1 MTRTTGRRHRKPHPG
16 WRSPVPGSGGC
27 LGVALSVIIPLCL
40 FLRAVASPG
49 APADLNQR
57 LQEERQE
64 LKDLKGQIQGYK
76 NRLERN
82 KRRERT
88 VVQDLEESD
97 RLLQHKRRELQT
109 HERNLKLQA
118 DKHTALLKEMEDLT
132 RQIEAREGLL
142 HTRLR
147 ALYKQ
152 GRVAYLPFLLS
163 ASDITDFFRRVRFT
177 VKLVEYDADLVQQ
190 HRANLEALERTRRSV
205 KARAEQLQKA
215 RLQVTAKQGE
225 IEQEQRKKN
234 TLLTKI
240 RDEQGTY
247 TSAMQELEDSSK
259 RLMALINK
267 LEQQRKQALAREARE
282 RRLRQQRERQ
292 RQAQARASLTPKDSA
307 PPVER
312 YLDRDSKFAKL
323 RGQLTWPISGKLIST
338 YGKIKHPTFNT
349 YTFNK
354 GIGIGASP
362 GSEFRVVET
371 GKVLYAEA
379 FKGYGNLLI
388 VDHGDSYY
396 SLYAHASELLVQVG
410 DQVKRHQI
418 VGRTG
423 DGGSLQSPALYFEIR
438 HQGKPENPLEW
449 LASHRP

>member
-1 MTRTTGRRHRKPHPG
+1 MKQAHRCRRHQPLTG
-16 WRSPVPGSGGC
+16 YRSSRRRSGGGRPLAWAALIL
-27 LGVALSVIIPLCL
+27 LGSLLWPSQT
-40 FLRAVASPG
+40 PG
-49 APADLNQR
+49 GQADLDQR
-57 LQEERQE
+57 LKEERQE
-64 LKDLKGQIQGYK
+64 LKELKGQIKDYK
-76 NRLERN
+76 DRLEHT

-88 VVQDLEESD
+88 VVQDLEESN
-97 RLLQHKRRELQT
+97 RLLQQKRRELQT
-109 HERNLKLQA
+109 LERNLKLQA
-118 DKHTALLKEMEDLT
+118 DKQAELLQEMEALT
-132 RQIEAREGLL
+132 RQLQAREGLL
-142 HTRLR
+142 HMRLR

-163 ASDITDFFRRVRFT
+163 AFDITDFFKRVRFT

-190 HRANLEALERTRRSV
+190 HRLNLDALERTRRSV

-215 RLQVTAKQGE
+215 RHQVTAKQAE
-225 IEQEQRKKN
+225 IEQEQLKKN
-234 TLLTKI
+234 KLLAKI

-247 TSAMQELEDSSK
+247 TTAMQELEESSR
-259 RLMALINK
+259 RLMALITK

-282 RRLRQQRERQ
+282 RRLREQQQRQ
-292 RQAQARASLTPKDSA
+292 RQARVSLPPNTSA
-307 PPVER
+307 PPTER
-312 YLDRDSKFAKL
+312 YVDRDSKFGKL
-323 RGQLTWPISGKLIST
+323 RGQLTWPLSGKLVST

-362 GSEFRVVET
+362 GSEFRVIEA
-371 GKVLYAEA
+371 GQVLYADA

-388 VDHGDSYY
+388 VDHGDGYY
-396 SLYAHASELLVQVG
+396 SLYAHASELLVKVG
-410 DQVKRHQI
+410 DRVKRHQT

-449 LASHRP
+449 LANNRP

>member
-1 MTRTTGRRHRKPHPG
+1 MSMTSHRRQVQPQRPWSLPLSGAGRRLT
-16 WRSPVPGSGGC
+16 
-27 LGVALSVIIPLCL
+27 LGLLVSVACWLLL
-40 FLRAVASPG
+40 WTMQGLG

-57 LQEERQE
+57 LKEERQE
-64 LKDLKGQIQGYK
+64 LKELKGQIQGYK
-76 NRLERN
+76 NRLERT
-82 KRRERT
+82 KRHERT
-88 VVQDLEESD
+88 VVQDLEESQ
-97 RLLQHKRRELQT
+97 RLLQQKRRELQV
-109 HERNLKLQA
+109 HERNLKLQTE
-118 DKHTALLKEMEDLT
+118 KHAALVKEVEGLT
-132 RQIEAREGLL
+132 KRLQAREGLL

-163 ASDITDFFRRVRFT
+163 ASDINDFFRRVRFT
-177 VKLVEYDADLVQQ
+177 AKLVEYDTDIVQQ
-190 HRANLEALERTRRSV
+190 HRSNIEALERTRRSV

-215 RLQVTAKQGE
+215 RVQITAKQQE
-225 IEQEQRKKN
+225 IEQEQSKKN
-234 TLLTKI
+234 TLLAKI

-247 TSAMQELEDSSK
+247 ESAKKELEESSR

-267 LEQQRKQALAREARE
+267 LEKERKQALAREARA
-282 RRLRQQRERQ
+282 RRQREQQQRQQRQ
-292 RQAQARASLTPKDSA
+292 QQARATPTPDPSTPSLEPFDGNG
-307 PPVER
+307 
-312 YLDRDSKFAKL
+312 KFAKL
-323 RGQLTWPISGKLIST
+323 RGQLTWPLSGKLVST

-362 GSEFRVVET
+362 GSEFRVIEA
-371 GKVLYAEA
+371 GQVLYANP

-396 SLYAHASELLVQVG
+396 SLYAQASELLVQVG
-410 DQVKRHQI
+410 DRVKRHQV

-423 DGGSLQSPALYFEIR
+423 EGGALNGPALYFEIR

-449 LASHRP
+449 LANHRP

>member
-1 MTRTTGRRHRKPHPG
+1 MNRTLTRRHDWPQRF
-16 WRSPVPGSGGC
+16 RSPTRCRMGQQ
-27 LGVALSVIIPLCL
+27 VAIGLLAFTPIWLL
-40 FLRAVASPG
+40 LWTLPG
-49 APADLNQR
+49 AAPPADLNQR
-57 LQEERQE
+57 LKEERQE
-64 LKDLKGQIQGYK
+64 LKEIEGKIKDVKE
-76 NRLERN
+76 RLRRTQRHERN
-82 KRRERT
+82 
-88 VVQDLEESD
+88 VVQDLETSD
-97 RLLQHKRRELQT
+97 RLLQNKQRELQS

-118 DKHTALLKEMEDLT
+118 EKHATLVTQMEELSQ
-132 RQIEAREGLL
+132 RLQAREGYL

-177 VKLVEYDADLVQQ
+177 VKLVEHDADLLQQ
-190 HRANLEALERTRRSV
+190 YRGDLEALDRTRRSV

-215 RLQVTAKQGE
+215 RVQVAAKQDE
-225 IEQEQRKKN
+225 IVQERAKKN
-234 TLLTKI
+234 QLLAKI
-240 RDEQGTY
+240 REEQGTY
-247 TSAMQELEDSSK
+247 ESAMQELEESSK
-259 RLMALINK
+259 RLMALISK

-282 RRLRQQRERQ
+282 RRLQQQ
-292 RQAQARASLTPKDSA
+292 QQGQQQTRATPAPGSSA
-307 PPVER
+307 PAVER
-312 YLDRDSKFAKL
+312 PVDGDSKFAKL
-323 RGQLTWPISGKLIST
+323 RGQLTWPISGQLVSS

-362 GSEFRVVET
+362 GSAFRVIEA
-371 GKVLYAEA
+371 GQVLYADW

-388 VDHGDSYY
+388 VDHGASYY

-410 DQVKRHQI
+410 DRVKRQQV

-423 DGGSLQSPALYFEIR
+423 EGGSLNGPALYFEIR

-449 LASHRP
+449 LANHRP

>member
-1 MTRTTGRRHRKPHPG
+1 MKTTRICRRLQPQSRWRVPPCRAGRR
-16 WRSPVPGSGGC
+16 
-27 LGVALSVIIPLCL
+27 VALGLFVMAPAWFLWWTMLSV
-40 FLRAVASPG
+40 G
-49 APADLNQR
+49 APANLDQR
-57 LQEERQE
+57 LKDERQE
-64 LKDLKGQIQGYK
+64 LKELKGQLKDYK
-76 NRLERN
+76 DRLEHT

-97 RLLQHKRRELQT
+97 RLLQQKRRELQGY
-109 HERNLKLQA
+109 ERNLKLQA
-118 DKHTALLKEMEDLT
+118 EKHTDLVKEMEELT
-132 RQIEAREGLL
+132 GQLHAREGLL
-142 HTRLR
+142 NIRLR

-177 VKLVEYDADLVQQ
+177 VKLVEYDANLVQE
-190 HRANLEALERTRRSV
+190 HRTNIAALERTRRSV
-205 KARAEQLQKA
+205 KARAEQLQKT
-215 RLQVTAKQGE
+215 RVQVTAKQEE
-225 IEQEQRKKN
+225 IEQARLKKN

-247 TSAMQELEDSSK
+247 ESAMQELEEASK

-267 LEQQRKQALAREARE
+267 LEQQRKQALAQEARE
-282 RRLRQQRERQ
+282 RRLRQQQQ
-292 RQAQARASLTPKDSA
+292 RQHARTLPAPGTLA
-307 PPVER
+307 PPIGR
-312 YLDRDSKFAKL
+312 YFDGDSKFAKL
-323 RGQLTWPISGKLIST
+323 RGQLGWPISGKLIST

-362 GSEFRVVET
+362 GSEFRVIEA
-371 GKVLYAEA
+371 GQVLYADW

-396 SLYAHASELLVQVG
+396 SLYAQASELLVQVG
-410 DQVKRHQI
+410 DRVKRNQV

-423 DGGSLQSPALYFEIR
+423 EGGSLNAPALYFEIR

-449 LASHRP
+449 LANYRP